1 MSTNEQNA
9 SFRRGL
15 VEAFKEA
22 TKACIAEARGEHK
35 VQPLEAYLQALV
47 GSPKPIPFTLSNP
60 QLVKEPY
67 WWILFL
73 QKGDYESSAFVDDF
87 DVPGAVALALE
98 KGLLIAYT
106 SSVTIPN
113 EYVRSGIN
121 AIVADFLQ
129 MAAMYLAI
137 KIDQESDGAFF
148 VRRVKHII
156 ASAQNRIDLL
166 DRDNIKKTIGAKE
179 AQRFLRA
186 LRANDKMYSQRSTYA
201 LRFAT
206 KGQGQGGQETLPNT
220 TSLTEEPTDRTT
232 APRKTKKNLKKN
244 QKKTS

>member
-1 MSTNEQNA
+1 MT
-9 SFRRGL
+9 RL
-15 VEAFKEA
+15 
-22 TKACIAEARGEHK
+22 
-35 VQPLEAYLQALV
+35 YLQALV

-186 LRANDKMYSQRSTYA
+186 LRANDKMYPQRSTVLYMI
-201 LRFAT
+201 R
-206 KGQGQGGQETLPNT
+206 GST
-220 TSLTEEPTDRTT
+220 TGVGLNHFITDSTYILAAHQDGYR
-232 APRKTKKNLKKN
+232 R
-244 QKKTS
+244 Q